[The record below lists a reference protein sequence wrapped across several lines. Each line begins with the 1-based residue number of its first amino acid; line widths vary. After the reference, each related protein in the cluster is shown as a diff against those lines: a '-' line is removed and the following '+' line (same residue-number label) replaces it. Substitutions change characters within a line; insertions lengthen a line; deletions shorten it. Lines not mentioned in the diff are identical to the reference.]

1 MCVREISSKRKI
13 NMKINEFFVLCVCLI
28 SGQSSSSSVG
38 EVVMHVD
45 LISHPG
51 TGEHKVNVK
60 GTLNTH
66 THRLSTLYNSPSRKD
81 ASSTLLISVMMYI
94 L

>member
-1 MCVREISSKRKI
+1 
-13 NMKINEFFVLCVCLI
+13 MKINEFFVLCVCLI

-66 THRLSTLYNSPSRKD
+66 THAILSTLYNSPSRKD